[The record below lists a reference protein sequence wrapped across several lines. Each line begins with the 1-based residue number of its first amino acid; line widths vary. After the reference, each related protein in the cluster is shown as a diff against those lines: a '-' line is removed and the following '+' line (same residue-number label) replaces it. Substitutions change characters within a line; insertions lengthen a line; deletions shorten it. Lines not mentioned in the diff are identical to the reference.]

1 MINLLKADFKR
12 VLKDKLLLVVCIL
25 AVVFAFIT
33 PLLYRLLLGDTLA
46 DPALEAMGLSI
57 VSAKSQFFGAFSLG
71 NNLGLVIPIFL
82 GIILCKDF
90 SHGTVR
96 NKIISGKSR
105 TSVFFSMYIVCAVAM
120 WVVAL
125 IHAFLTL
132 GISLIFFDYQATEFT
147 SADLIYFF
155 ESLTFEFLVYL
166 CVAAIVSFLCV
177 AMKNAGL
184 VIVVYV
190 AIMFGLTMIAAVF
203 QVIIAFL
210 GMRDGDNTLIMF
222 LEFLQRINIF
232 NSATVIGMGTSYE
245 LKDILYLT
253 LSPVIGIAGFLGFGT
268 LIFGKKDLK

>member
-25 AVVFAFIT
+25 AVVFALIT

-105 TSVFFSMYIVCAVAM
+105 TSVFFSMYIVCAVTM

-177 AMKNAGL
+177 AMKNVGL